1 MRKLSI
7 IILSFIFI
15 TLSSCDVLE
24 DTIKVIEQEA
34 ANMDVPLTKEEV
46 ARGLKSALTV
56 GTDTAVSL
64 LHKSNGFYKDK
75 LLKIT
80 FPKEAQEILKHKDN
94 ALLKAV
100 GITKLINDAELRLN
114 RAAEEA
120 VKDAKPIF
128 VNAITS
134 MTIQD
139 AFGILNGTDNAATYY
154 LKKKTSAQLKQA
166 FMPKIDKSLKK
177 PLVNGI
183 SADKAWTTLVTAY
196 NKVAKYVPELKTV
209 NANLKNHVT
218 DQAIKGLFAKIAEE
232 EKEIRHNPM
241 DRVNSILKKVFGQ

>member
-15 TLSSCDVLE
+15 TFSSCDVLE
-24 DTIKVIEQEA
+24 DTIKIIEQEA
-34 ANMDVPLTKEEV
+34 ANLEVPLTKEEV

-64 LHKSNGFYKDK
+64 LHKNNGFYRDE

-94 ALLKAV
+94 PLLKAV
-100 GITKLINDAELRLN
+100 GITKMINDAELRLN

-120 VKDAKPIF
+120 VKEAKPIF
-128 VNAITS
+128 VSAITS

-139 AFGILNGTDNAATYY
+139 AFGILNGADNSATYY
-154 LKKKTSAQLKQA
+154 LKRKTETQLKQS

-183 SADKAWTTLVTAY
+183 SADKAWNTLVTAY

-209 NANLKNHVT
+209 NANLKDHVT

-232 EKEIRHNPM
+232 EKEIRNNPM
-241 DRVNSILKKVFGQ
+241 DRVNSILKRVFGK